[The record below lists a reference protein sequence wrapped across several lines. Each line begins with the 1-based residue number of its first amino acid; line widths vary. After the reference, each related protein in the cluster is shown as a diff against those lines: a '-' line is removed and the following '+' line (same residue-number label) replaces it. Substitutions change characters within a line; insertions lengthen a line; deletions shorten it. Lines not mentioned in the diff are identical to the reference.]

1 MELSLLAW
9 GTAGWGDE
17 MVRGALMTFA
27 VSSAAF
33 ALGIVLGIAGA
44 ALKLSRF
51 FLCRIAADLY
61 TTLVR
66 GIPELLIIY
75 LVFFGG
81 SLLLTKISALF
92 FGGDGFINLP
102 LFVTGMSC
110 IGFSSGAYCAEVIR
124 GAVLAVPKGQIE
136 AGRAIG
142 MGSQTLIFRVL
153 VPQVARLA
161 LPGLGNIWQLTLKH
175 TALIS
180 VIGLVEIMRQSAVA
194 AGSTRRPFTFYAVA
208 GLLYLAVAAVSGR
221 GFAQAE
227 KWAGK
232 GVDSQ

>member
-9 GTAGWGDE
+9 GASGWGDE
-17 MVRGALMTFA
+17 LTRGALMTFA
-27 VSSAAF
+27 VSLSAF
-33 ALGIVLGIAGA
+33 GLGTILGIAGA
-44 ALKLSRF
+44 GLKLSRIYV
-51 FLCRIAADLY
+51 CRLLADIY
-61 TTLVR
+61 TTIVR

-81 SLLLTKISALF
+81 GLVLTQISRF
-92 FGGDGFINLP
+92 FWGSSGFINLP
-102 LFVTGMSC
+102 LFVTGMVC

-142 MGSQTLIFRVL
+142 MGPWTLFVRIL

-161 LPGLGNIWQLTLKH
+161 LPGMGNIWQLTLKH

-180 VIGLVEIMRQSAVA
+180 VIGLVDIMRQAAVA
-194 AGSTRRPFTFYAVA
+194 AGSTKKPFTFYAVA
-208 GLLYLAVAAVSGR
+208 GLLYLVVAAISGR
-221 GFAQAE
+221 GFTLAE

-232 GVDSQ
+232 GVSAP